1 MPATPT
7 PRWPPNKVA
16 GLKTDYLIIG
26 SGCSGLAFADTLL
39 DQTDADIVIADRH
52 AKPGGHWNDAY
63 QFVRLHQPSAYYG
76 VNGLE
81 LSDGSIDDA
90 GLNKGLLHLASGPQV
105 SAYFESVMERR
116 LLPSGRVRYLPLTE
130 WLGGGRLRGIL
141 SGEEQEVSHRRLVD
155 STYYG
160 TTVPSTHRPKFEVGD
175 GATLVPPNALPAL
188 WKRPHAV
195 PSAFVILGAG
205 KTAMDCVAWLLQ
217 SGVPQQ
223 AIHWV
228 RPRDAWLLN
237 RAKLQ
242 PGLAQF
248 ETSIGAQVALMTA
261 WAEARDVEDLFDRLE
276 AVDYVLRIDRG
287 TRPRMYHYATS
298 SPAEIALLATVETI
312 IRDGHVRRIESG
324 KLIFENGERAVPED
338 AMFLDCTA
346 TAITRN
352 PPVPLWRDGAITLQ
366 MIRIPQPA
374 FSAALTAFIEAKFDD
389 DEKKN
394 ALARPIPLPD
404 GIADYPAA
412 SLVGMMNQRAWN
424 EEPDVRKWIAGSR
437 LDGFSGMIAGIAED
451 DASRRDLLKRMR
463 AQGPSAFANLMRLVQ
478 AQR

>member
-1 MPATPT
+1 MPT

-76 VNGLE
+76 VNGQE
-81 LSDGSIDDA
+81 LGDGSTDDA

-105 SAYFESVMERR
+105 SAYFETVMERR
-116 LLPSGRVRYLPLTE
+116 LLASGRVRYLPLTE

-141 SGEEQEVSHRRLVD
+141 SGEEEEVSHKRLVD

-175 GATLVPPNALPAL
+175 GAILVPPNALPAL
-188 WKRPHAV
+188 WKRPDLV
-195 PSAFVILGAG
+195 PSVFAILGAG

-217 SGVPQQ
+217 SGVDQK

-248 ETSIGAQVALMTA
+248 ENSIGAQVALMTA

-287 TRPRMYHYATS
+287 TRPSMYHYATS
-298 SPAEIALLATVETI
+298 SRAEIDLLATVENVV
-312 IRDGHVRRIESG
+312 RDGHVKRIEPG
-324 KLIFENGERAVPED
+324 KLLFENSDHAVPDD
-338 AMFLDCTA
+338 ALFIDCTA
-346 TAITRN
+346 PAITRN
-352 PPVPLWRDGAITLQ
+352 PPVPLWQGDRITLQ

-374 FSAALTAFIEAKFDD
+374 FSAALTAFIEARFDD
-389 DEKKN
+389 DEQKN

-404 GIADYPAA
+404 AITDYPRA
-412 SLVGMMNQRAWN
+412 SLVGMMNQKAWN
-424 EEPDVRKWIAGSR
+424 EKPAVREWMYGSR
-437 LDGFSGMIAGIAED
+437 LDGFSGMIAGIAAD
-451 DASRRDLLKRMR
+451 DEPRRDLLKRMR
-463 AQGPSAFANLMRLVQ
+463 AKSPAAFANLMRLVQ
-478 AQR
+478 DAG

>member
-1 MPATPT
+1 MTA
-7 PRWPPNKVA
+7 
-16 GLKTDYLIIG
+16 LETDYLIIG

-81 LSDGSIDDA
+81 LSDGSIDET

-105 SAYFESVMERR
+105 SAYFETVMERR

-130 WLGGGRLRGIL
+130 WLDGGRLRGIL
-141 SGEEQEVSHRRLVD
+141 SGEEQEVRHKRLVD

-160 TTVPSTHRPKFEVGD
+160 TTVPSTHKPKFDVAD
-175 GATLVPPNALPAL
+175 AANMVPPNALPVL
-188 WKRPHAV
+188 WKRPDAV
-195 PSAFVILGAG
+195 PSTFVVLGAG

-217 SGVPQQ
+217 SGVSQS

-242 PGLAQF
+242 PGLANF
-248 ETSIGAQVALMTA
+248 ETSIGAQAAVMSAH
-261 WAEARDVEDLFDRLE
+261 AEADDVEDLFDRLE
-276 AVDYVLRIDRG
+276 AADYVLRIDRG
-287 TRPRMYHYATS
+287 TRPKMFHYATS
-298 SPAEIALLATVETI
+298 SPAEVALLATVETV
-312 IRDGHVRRIESG
+312 IRDGHVERIEPGRLVFGNS
-324 KLIFENGERAVPED
+324 EHAVPED
-338 AMFLDCTA
+338 ALFVDCTA

-352 PPVPLWRDGAITLQ
+352 PPVPLWRDGTITLQ

-374 FSAALTAFIEAKFDD
+374 FSAALTAFIEARFDD

-404 GIADYPAA
+404 GIEDYPAA

-424 EEPDVRKWIAGSR
+424 EEPAIRDWMQASR
-437 LDGFSGMIAGIAED
+437 LDGFSKMIAEVAED
-451 DASRRDLLKRMR
+451 DAPRRDLLRRMR
-463 AQGPSAFANLMRLVQ
+463 AQGPAAFANLMRLVQ

>member
-1 MPATPT
+1 MA
-7 PRWPPNKVA
+7 R
-16 GLKTDYLIIG
+16 LETDYLIIG

-39 DQTDADIVIADRH
+39 DRTDADIVIADRH
-52 AKPGGHWNDAY
+52 ARPGGHWNDAY

-81 LSDGSIDDA
+81 LSDGSIDET

-105 SAYFESVMERR
+105 SAYFETVMERR

-130 WLGGGRLRGIL
+130 WLGGGRIRGIL
-141 SGEEQEVSHRRLVD
+141 SGEEREASHKRLVD

-160 TTVPSTHRPKFEVGD
+160 TTVPSTHKPKFAVAE
-175 GATLVPPNALPAL
+175 GAALVPPNALPAL
-188 WKRPHAV
+188 WKRPDAV

-217 SGVPQQ
+217 SGVPQS

-242 PGLAQF
+242 PGLANF
-248 ETSIGAQVALMTA
+248 MTSIGAHAAVMSAH
-261 WAEARDVEDLFDRLE
+261 AEARDVDDVFDRME
-276 AVDYVLRIDRG
+276 AADYVLRIDRG
-287 TRPRMYHYATS
+287 TRPKMFHYATS
-298 SPAEIALLATVETI
+298 SPAEIALLATVETV
-312 IRDGHVRRIESG
+312 IRDGHVKRIEPG
-324 KLIFENGERAVPED
+324 RLVFENSERAVPED
-338 AMFLDCTA
+338 ALFVDCTA

-352 PPVPLWRDGAITLQ
+352 PPVPLWREGTITLQ

-374 FSAALTAFIEAKFDD
+374 FSGALTAFIEASFGD

-404 GIADYPAA
+404 GIEDYPAA

-424 EEPDVRKWIAGSR
+424 EEPAIREWMQDSR
-437 LDGFSGMIAGIAED
+437 LDGFSKMIAEVAED
-451 DASRRDLLKRMR
+451 DAPRRDLLRQMR
-463 AQGPSAFANLMRLVQ
+463 AQGPAAFANLMRLVQ

>member
-1 MPATPT
+1 M
-7 PRWPPNKVA
+7 A

-52 AKPGGHWNDAY
+52 ARPGGHWNDAY

-81 LSDGSIDDA
+81 LSDGLIDER

-105 SAYFESVMERR
+105 SAYFETVMERR

-141 SGEEQEVSHRRLVD
+141 SGQQTEVSYGRLVD

-160 TTVPSTHRPKFEVGD
+160 TTVPSTHQPKFVVAE
-175 GATLVPPNALPAL
+175 GAALVPPNALPAL
-188 WKRPHAV
+188 WRKPGDV

-217 SGVPQQ
+217 SGVDQP

-242 PGLAQF
+242 PGLQQF
-248 ETSIGAQVALMTA
+248 ENSIGGQLALMTA

-276 AVDYVLRIDRG
+276 ASDYVLRLDRQ

-298 SPAEIALLATVETI
+298 SPAEIALLATVEAV
-312 IRDGHVRRIESG
+312 IRDGHVQRIEPG
-324 KLIFENGERAVPED
+324 KLVFENSERTVPD
-338 AMFLDCTA
+338 GALFVDCTA
-346 TAITRN
+346 PAITRN
-352 PPVPLWRDGAITLQ
+352 PPVPLWQGDNITLQ

-374 FSAALTAFIEAKFDD
+374 FSAALTAFIEANFED
-389 DEKKN
+389 DEKRN

-404 GIADYPAA
+404 AVGDYPAA
-412 SLVGMMNQRAWN
+412 SLVGMMNQRAWT
-424 EEPDVRKWIAGSR
+424 EEPIVRTWIAGSR
-437 LDGFSGMIAGIAED
+437 LDGFSGMIAGISAED
-451 DASRRDLLKRMR
+451 APRRDLLKKMR
-463 AQGPSAFANLMRLVQ
+463 AQGPAAFANLMRLVQ
-478 AQR
+478 DAR